1 MKNFLKNTI
10 IYLPI
15 LFAIVLI
22 AGIYIGKNIIPGGLT
37 LDQALMP
44 SESNGQYNKLADIL
58 NYIENDY
65 VDPVDRTQLTSKA
78 IKSIL
83 EELDPHTSYISE
95 EDFNA
100 VNDPLQGSFHGIGV
114 QFNVLEDTIAI
125 VSVIPGG
132 PSEKTGIIDGD
143 RIIKVNDSL
152 IAGVG
157 LSSNGAMRLLKGPKG
172 TTVKVTVFRR
182 GFPELIDFDII
193 RNVIPTYSLD
203 VAYMV
208 NDSVGFIK
216 LNTFSATT
224 YTEFKKAGRELIKQG
239 LKKLILDLR
248 GNTGGYVKPAVE
260 IADDFLE
267 KDKLIVYTKGNNRP
281 KSSIYAR
288 ANGMFESIDLVVLID
303 EGSASASEI
312 LAGAIQDNDR
322 GSIIGRRSFGKGLV
336 QEQLS
341 FPDGSAMRMTIARY
355 YTPTGRS
362 IQKPYGEDFD
372 DYYKEFYQRF
382 TNGEMQSADSIHF
395 VDSLMFKTP
404 GGKIVYGGGGI
415 MPDIFVPIDMSNPGF
430 YNIVINR
437 GLAYRFAFSYTDS
450 HREELGVY
458 KNAIDFNSSFEITN
472 GLYDDFVAFANS
484 NGVDRKESEIEESK
498 IKLKLLIK
506 AYIGRNILDNEAFY
520 PVFHQM
526 DTVFLK
532 AKHYLTSK

>member
-1 MKNFLKNTI
+1 MKKFLKYNI

-15 LFAIVLI
+15 IFAIVLI
-22 AGIYIGKNIIPGGLT
+22 AGIYIGKNIVPGGLT
-37 LDQALMP
+37 IDQALMH
-44 SESNGQYNKLADIL
+44 SKSNGQYNKLADII

-65 VDPVDRTQLTSKA
+65 VDPVDRSKLTSKA
-78 IKSIL
+78 VKSII
-83 EELDPHTSYISE
+83 EELDPHTSYISP

-100 VNDPLQGSFHGIGV
+100 VNDPLLGSFHGIGV

-172 TTVKVTVFRR
+172 TMVKVTVFRR
-182 GFPELIDFDII
+182 GFPELIDFEII
-193 RNVIPTYSLD
+193 RNIIPTYSLD

-224 YTEFKKAGRELIKQG
+224 YAEFKKAGKELKKQG
-239 LKKLILDLR
+239 VKKLILDLR
-248 GNTGGYVKPAVE
+248 GNSGGYVKPAVE

-267 KDKLIVYTKGNNRP
+267 KDKLIFYTKGNNRP
-281 KSSIYAR
+281 KSSIYSR
-288 ANGMFESIDLVVLID
+288 ANGMFETLELAILID
-303 EGSASASEI
+303 ESSASASEI

-322 GSIIGRRSFGKGLV
+322 GTIIGRRSFGKGLV
-336 QEQLS
+336 QEQLG

-362 IQKPYGEDFD
+362 IQKPYGENFD

-382 TNGEMQSADSIHF
+382 ANGEMQNADSIKF

-415 MPDIFVPIDMSNPGF
+415 MPDVFVPLDMSNPGF
-430 YNIVINR
+430 YNIVINK
-437 GLAYRFAFSYTDS
+437 GLAYRFAFSYTDT
-450 HREELGVY
+450 HREKLSVY

-472 GLYDDFVAFANS
+472 ELFDEFVAFVHS
-484 NGVDRKESEIEESK
+484 NGVDRNETEIKESTV
-498 IKLKLLIK
+498 KLKLLMK

-526 DTVFLK
+526 DETFLK
-532 AKHYLTSK
+532 AKDYLSLK